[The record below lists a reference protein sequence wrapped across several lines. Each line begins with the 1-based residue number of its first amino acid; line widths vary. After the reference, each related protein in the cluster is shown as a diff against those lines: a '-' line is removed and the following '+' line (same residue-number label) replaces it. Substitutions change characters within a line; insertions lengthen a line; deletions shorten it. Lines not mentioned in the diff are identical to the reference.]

1 MHRYLQ
7 YFLFEPPV
15 RLLARALLSVAPQ
28 RGKLFEWQ
36 VLFDSVRYPHY
47 GLGLFLASR
56 YARLAGVQAV
66 TAIEFGVAGG
76 TGLVRLA
83 KYARRVSELT
93 GVRIGVAGF
102 DTGCGLPESAVRRDA
117 PWLWNPAEF
126 HGDTDRLRRRL
137 PGGVELVLGEIAE
150 TFPQWLRGCA
160 APVGFISADVD
171 YYSST
176 RAILD
181 TLGAADADRLLPLVS
196 CYFDDILRH
205 LVPRCAGEM
214 AAVSE
219 FNCAHRDR
227 QFDRDDWLTEV
238 RPYGERLWLKRMYTL
253 YCFDH
258 TAMRAPFDRDAVR
271 ASFCVTGPNPLPRAE
286 ELS

>member
-1 MHRYLQ
+1 
-7 YFLFEPPV
+7 
-15 RLLARALLSVAPQ
+15 LLSAAPQ

-36 VLFDSVRYPHY
+36 VLFDSVRYPNY

-56 YARLAGVQAV
+56 YAKLAGVEAF

-83 KYARRVSELT
+83 KYARRVSDLT
-93 GVRIGVAGF
+93 GVRIAVAGF
-102 DTGCGLPESAVRRDA
+102 DSGLGLPHTAGRRDA
-117 PWLWNPAEF
+117 PWLWKPADF
-126 HGDTDRLRRRL
+126 HGDADLLRRRL
-137 PGGVELVLGEIAE
+137 PRGVELVLGEIAE
-150 TFPQWLRGCA
+150 TFPQWLRGC
-160 APVGFISADVD
+160 PTPIGFIAADVD

-176 RAILD
+176 KAVLD
-181 TLGAADADRLLPLVS
+181 TLSGADVDRLLPLVS

-205 LVPRCAGEM
+205 LVPRCVGEM
-214 AAVSE
+214 SAISE

-227 QFDRDDWLTEV
+227 QFDRDDWLAEV

-258 TAMRAPFDRDAVR
+258 PAMRAPFDRDAVR
-271 ASFCVTGPNPLPRAE
+271 ASFCVSGPNPLPSAE
-286 ELS
+286 DLS